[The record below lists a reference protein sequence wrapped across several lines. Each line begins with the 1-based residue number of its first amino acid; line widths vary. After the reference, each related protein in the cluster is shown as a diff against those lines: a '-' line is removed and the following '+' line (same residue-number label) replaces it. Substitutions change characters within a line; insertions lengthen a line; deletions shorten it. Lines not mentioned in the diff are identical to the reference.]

1 MFLFLNRLYL
11 FLCRTHVNNDTW
23 YLDQRLNELGEE
35 GWELV
40 TAATDNSMD
49 DDGDTYTESIYYT
62 LKREMEETTDL

>member
-1 MFLFLNRLYL
+1 MKRFEYTTLVFNP
-11 FLCRTHVNNDTW
+11 NDDIW

-49 DDGDTYTESIYYT
+49 DDGDTYTEFIYYT
-62 LKREMEETTDL
+62 LKRELEEATDL

>member
-1 MFLFLNRLYL
+1 MKRFEYTTFVFN
-11 FLCRTHVNNDTW
+11 TNDDAW

-49 DDGDTYTESIYYT
+49 DDGDTYTEFIYYT
-62 LKREMEETTDL
+62 LKRELEEVTDL

>member
-1 MFLFLNRLYL
+1 MKKFEYTTFVFN
-11 FLCRTHVNNDTW
+11 TNNDTW

-62 LKREMEETTDL
+62 LKRELEETTDL

>member
-1 MFLFLNRLYL
+1 MKRFEYTTFVFNP
-11 FLCRTHVNNDTW
+11 NDDAW
-23 YLDQRLNELGEE
+23 YLDQSLNELGEE

-62 LKREMEETTDL
+62 LKRELE